1 MQRILRLLLVLIGCV
16 ILQTS
21 VFPHLRI
28 LDAVPEVALV
38 ASIAVAYRSGPET
51 GAVFGFAVGLSV
63 DLFVHTPAGLM
74 ALSCAVTA
82 YIVGILQAGLVRST
96 PWAAPILAGVFGLF
110 GGFLF
115 VTVGVLVG
123 RDELMNAHSI
133 QMVLL
138 SAAYDVLIS
147 PLVFPVARWAA
158 AEPSTP
164 GGMRRW

>member
-1 MQRILRLLLVLIGCV
+1 MQRVLRLLLLLIGCV

-51 GAVFGFAVGLSV
+51 GAVFGFAAGLSV
-63 DLFVHTPAGLM
+63 DLFVHTPAGLT

-82 YIVGILQAGLVRST
+82 YIVGVLQAGLVRST
-96 PWAAPILAGVFGLF
+96 PWVAPILAGLGGLF

-123 RDELMNAHSI
+123 RDEMLTAHSV
-133 QMVLL
+133 QVVLL
-138 SAAYDVLIS
+138 AAAYDALIS

-164 GGMRRW
+164 GRMRRW